1 MVAPRSVNDVSYVLR
16 INHDIHFEWQ
26 AHYLLRCVVDGC
38 SIYLTGIIW
47 VPCLCAPR
55 SISSSN
61 IDFIWVNT
69 DKSFLELSSE
79 FRNFHMVA
87 ILGDL
92 QKVSG
97 CSK

>member
-1 MVAPRSVNDVSYVLR
+1 MTLVAPRIINDVSYVLR
-16 INHDIHFEWQ
+16 INDEMHFACQ

-61 IDFIWVNT
+61 IDFI
-69 DKSFLELSSE
+69 
-79 FRNFHMVA
+79 
-87 ILGDL
+87 
-92 QKVSG
+92 
-97 CSK
+97 C

>member
-1 MVAPRSVNDVSYVLR
+1 MTLVAPRSVNDVSYVLR

-55 SISSSN
+55 RSPLKFPLQIAGACAPYKPVWDHFFVAKVVPCEGAN
-61 IDFIWVNT
+61 RK
-69 DKSFLELSSE
+69 KSFNL
-79 FRNFHMVA
+79 
-87 ILGDL
+87 
-92 QKVSG
+92 
-97 CSK
+97 